1 MKTRLTKLLNS
12 ASSRNGRFARDESGA
27 IALVMAMLAV
37 PFFLAAGVALDTFR
51 ASSAQADVQASLD
64 AAALAAA
71 AASPNTPNAT
81 RKRMAEEAFKANIAG
96 GMANKLNGTAD
107 ISFDGESVTVS
118 YSGTLPTT
126 LMTLGG
132 FDTMNVAATS
142 TARMRLPQKA
152 EIALVL
158 DYSESMLEVSAGK
171 RKYITMKDAAIDMV
185 NGLTEDGA
193 NEDVHFAL
201 VPFSHNV
208 YTTLPSAMVVDAPGA
223 SWTGCTYDRQY
234 PYNTTSAA
242 PGGADASKWGQPV
255 PTNFGSYGAMASYH
269 CDGRNHN
276 GNGYLANRLVTRELD
291 DDHSATISQLRAM
304 KPYGYTNISL
314 GLEFGWHMLE
324 PGAPYAARSFSDK
337 KNKKFVVLLTD
348 GQQTAPAFGSGN
360 SRNAVQ
366 GERNLETLCDN
377 IKQTDITVI
386 TIAFALK
393 HGATRA
399 RLRNCSTDPDK
410 NFFEAEDSNDL
421 TRAFEEIQ
429 NQIASAIYLSK

>member
-12 ASSRNGRFARDESGA
+12 ASSRNVCFARDERGA

-37 PFFLAAGVALDTFR
+37 PFFLAVGVALDTFR

-71 AASPNTPNAT
+71 AASPNTPNAV
-81 RKRMAEEAFKANIAG
+81 RKRMAEEAFKVNIAG
-96 GMANKLNGTAD
+96 GMANSLDGTAD
-107 ISFDGESVTVS
+107 ITFDGESVTVS

-142 TARMRLPQKA
+142 TARLRLPQKA

-158 DYSESMLEVSAGK
+158 EYSESMEEVSAGK
-171 RKYITMKDAAIDMV
+171 QKYVTMKDAAIDMV
-185 NGLTEDGA
+185 NGLTEDGT

-208 YTTLPSAMVVDAPGA
+208 YTTLPSSMVVDARGG

-234 PYNTTSAA
+234 PYNTTSSA
-242 PGGADASKWGQPV
+242 PGGNDASKWGQPV
-255 PTNFGSYGAMASYH
+255 PNNFGRYGDLANYH
-269 CDGRNHN
+269 CDGRLHS
-276 GNGYLANRLVTRELD
+276 GRGYLANRLVTRELS
-291 DDHSATISQLRAM
+291 DDHRATIDQLRAM
-304 KPYGYTNISL
+304 RPYGYTNISL

-324 PGAPYAARSFSDK
+324 PGAPYAARSFSDT

-348 GQQTAPAFGSGN
+348 GKQTAPAFGPGN
-360 SRNAVQ
+360 SRNYQQ
-366 GERNLETLCDN
+366 GENNLTTLCST

-386 TIAFALK
+386 TIAFALDDS
-393 HGATRA
+393 GTRN
-399 RLRNCSTDPDK
+399 RLRNCSSDPDK